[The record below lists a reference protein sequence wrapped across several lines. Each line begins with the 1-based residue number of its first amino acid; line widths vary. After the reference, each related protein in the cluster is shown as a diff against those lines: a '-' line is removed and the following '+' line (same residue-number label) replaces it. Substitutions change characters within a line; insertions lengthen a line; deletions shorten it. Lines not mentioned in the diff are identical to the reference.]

1 VKMKTK
7 KWYHSR
13 ILWIDFLAVMGSII
27 CGIFTKNWLDGE
39 TQLMVLAVIDFVLRL
54 RTNQGLSK

>member
-1 VKMKTK
+1 MEAK

-13 ILWIDFLAVMGSII
+13 ILWVDFLAVVGSII
-27 CGIFTKNWLDGE
+27 AGIFSKDWLDGE
-39 TQLMVLAVIDFVLRL
+39 IQVMVLAVIDFILRL